1 MNLPL
6 TCCSTE
12 FWQCI
17 VENLKFSSKKKDL
30 DLIKLIKEINIGTNE
45 RPILINRDNAIEY
58 LKSKCIM
65 YNI

>member
-1 MNLPL
+1 M
-6 TCCSTE
+6 
-12 FWQCI
+12 
-17 VENLKFSSKKKDL
+17 KFSSKKKDL